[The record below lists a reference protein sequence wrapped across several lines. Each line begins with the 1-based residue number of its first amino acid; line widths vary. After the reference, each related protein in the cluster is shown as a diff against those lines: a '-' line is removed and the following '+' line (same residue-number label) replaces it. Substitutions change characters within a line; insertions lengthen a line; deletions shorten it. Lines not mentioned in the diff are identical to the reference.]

1 MNKDLFVAT
10 TKALDLINTDK
21 FSMMVILEA
30 MKCFL
35 NYSNRL
41 YMALID
47 GNRLNRLF
55 DTMDQLIKVVGGK

>member
-41 YMALID
+41 YMALIY